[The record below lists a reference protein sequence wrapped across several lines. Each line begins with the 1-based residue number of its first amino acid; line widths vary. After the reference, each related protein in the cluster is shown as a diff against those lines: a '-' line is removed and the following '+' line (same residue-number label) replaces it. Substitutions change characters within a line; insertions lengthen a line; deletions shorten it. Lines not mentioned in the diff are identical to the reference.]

1 MNSEIDKKDSAKIE
15 KQIEDLL
22 AILAHDEVSDDNKK
36 KALRLL
42 KTYYD
47 ENLQLNF
54 SISDKFLAIV
64 LDTKSTEEN
73 LSDAVD
79 LLLLICLKEADSKD
93 GTSKNIGRVFGVLL
107 KLINNNELVE
117 LHGFVIIDIL
127 FQIESEC
134 CSKINWRAI
143 REIFLNHIKNLILT
157 GNLNIKYQNY
167 IVQSLYNLYL
177 DLADH
182 ASAESTISSSIWL
195 SKNVEIQALILES
208 PSQQKKELLYRLTF
222 NLLQKLARKN
232 LMKQSTSSSR
242 KHFEAIF
249 INFYQLMK
257 NLIDFNDIETF
268 KLVIEGLFGFLEFQ
282 VLANLDL
289 EEDYDTLYKPHLDN
303 ENPESQKFYSD
314 LKRLLENF
322 LITPQS
328 LNEIDELENTAQ
340 TLSQSGSKLINES
353 YLKDFTTFINKLYFR
368 HLLLETMLAIG
379 AYALYKYDS
388 VKNKDLER
396 ALEFL
401 EYIKFYWHIYL
412 QEKYPTINS
421 TTPLAAHLIDK
432 RNRNEPLD
440 TFFNLILSNRDNY
453 HDDYPPDPFI
463 NFDSTN
469 FQSLTRSYNN
479 FLILSLMKI
488 LSGDSF
494 DENNINSYKL
504 GSLKNLSAN
513 HLYSIRNTRLASL
526 LAFIAS
532 PEFSINSGD
541 SNLNNLCANYP
552 KGNHVIQLFEN
563 IQQQIDKELNR
574 RKEESPINKEKL
586 LGFFEKL
593 AESFSKPELKEQYI
607 YQYLPKDFKEEEC
620 PSIAGD
626 FILNNQKIE
635 RERFFDEWHV
645 GYSGFEENLAE
656 YIFRSITGLF
666 YQRIIEAIK
675 NTEEILLESDLLAGF
690 GVKFTS
696 EFNLVD
702 RLNNFLNE
710 QNLEKE
716 DVRIFL
722 STGLQLSYIQ
732 KEALDKALQ
741 EAAFN
746 YHYLQC
752 PFEETIFVINL
763 KSLPKLIHYKK
774 PRTDLGLKVLES
786 EKYKD
791 SNLFFTYIDYADT
804 ERAAELETL
813 LQEPY
818 EWLRE
823 KYTDKQEMRSFLKKH
838 IFIRVFL
845 QYDFKKFKEDLQQ
858 YVLENKIQ
866 GLKFYMSNY
875 YDLINKR

>member
-1 MNSEIDKKDSAKIE
+1 MNSEIDKQESAKIE
-15 KQIEDLL
+15 GQTEDLL

-79 LLLLICLKEADSKD
+79 LLLLICLKEANSKD
-93 GTSKNIGRVFGVLL
+93 GTSNNIGRVFGVLL

-127 FQIESEC
+127 FQIEKYCRKEGSEG
-134 CSKINWRAI
+134 I

-177 DLADH
+177 DLAGH
-182 ASAESTISSSIWL
+182 ASAESKIFSSKYLFTNI
-195 SKNVEIQALILES
+195 EIQALILEN

-232 LMKQSTSSSR
+232 LMKQSTSNSR

-268 KLVIEGLFGFLEFQ
+268 KLVIEGLFGFMEFQ

-289 EEDYDTLYKPHLDN
+289 KEDYYSLYKPYPDN
-303 ENPESQKFYSD
+303 ENPETEKFYFG
-314 LKRLLENF
+314 LEALLGNF
-322 LITPQS
+322 LLTQQS
-328 LNEIDELENTAQ
+328 LGELDELESRAE
-340 TLSQSGSKLINES
+340 TLSKSGSKLINDS
-353 YLKDFTTFINKLYFR
+353 YLKDFTAFINKLYCR

-379 AYALYKYDS
+379 AHALYKYDS
-388 VKNKDLER
+388 LRNKDLDK

-401 EYIKFYWHIYL
+401 EYIKFYWDAYL
-412 QEKYPTINS
+412 KEKYPTMNS
-421 TTPLAAHLIDK
+421 ITPLAAHLTDK

-440 TFFNLILSNRDNY
+440 SFFSLILSNRDNY
-453 HDDYPPDPFI
+453 HDDYPPYPFI
-463 NFDSTN
+463 NFASTN
-469 FQSLTRSYNN
+469 FQSLTISYNQ

-488 LSGDSF
+488 LSRDSF
-494 DENNINSYKL
+494 DENNINNYKL

-526 LAFIAS
+526 LAFIKS
-532 PEFSINSGD
+532 PACSVTGSD
-541 SNLNNLCANYP
+541 PNLYDLCDDYHNGNY
-552 KGNHVIQLFEN
+552 VIKLFEN
-563 IQQQIDKELNR
+563 IQQQIDMELDR
-574 RKEESPINKEKL
+574 RAEESPINKEKL
-586 LGFFEKL
+586 LEFFEKL

-607 YQYLPKDFKEEEC
+607 YQYLPKDFKDEEC
-620 PSIAGD
+620 PNITGD
-626 FILNNQKIE
+626 CIINKELE

-645 GYSGFEENLAE
+645 GYSDFEEQLAL
-656 YIFRSITGLF
+656 YIHSHIDSLF
-666 YQRIIEAIK
+666 DYRIMETIK
-675 NTEEILLESDLLAGF
+675 STEEILLESDLVAGF
-690 GVKFTS
+690 GVKFSS

-702 RLNNFLNE
+702 RLNKFSEE

-716 DVRIFL
+716 DVHIFL
-722 STGLQLSYIQ
+722 SNRLRLSYLQ
-732 KEALDKALQ
+732 KESLDKALQ

-746 YHYLQC
+746 YHYLHF

-763 KSLPKLIHYKK
+763 KSLPKLVHY
-774 PRTDLGLKVLES
+774 
-786 EKYKD
+786 
-791 SNLFFTYIDYADT
+791 
-804 ERAAELETL
+804 
-813 LQEPY
+813 
-818 EWLRE
+818 
-823 KYTDKQEMRSFLKKH
+823 
-838 IFIRVFL
+838 
-845 QYDFKKFKEDLQQ
+845 
-858 YVLENKIQ
+858 
-866 GLKFYMSNY
+866 
-875 YDLINKR
+875 

>member
-1 MNSEIDKKDSAKIE
+1 MNSEIDKQESAKIE
-15 KQIEDLL
+15 GQIEDLL
-22 AILAHDEVSDDNKK
+22 AILAHDEVSIDNKK
-36 KALRLL
+36 KSLRLL
-42 KTYYD
+42 ETY
-47 ENLQLNF
+47 
-54 SISDKFLAIV
+54 
-64 LDTKSTEEN
+64 
-73 LSDAVD
+73 
-79 LLLLICLKEADSKD
+79 LKEADYYEESD
-93 GTSKNIGRVFGVLL
+93 SEYGTLKNIERIFGVLL
-107 KLINNNELVE
+107 KLINHNEL
-117 LHGFVIIDIL
+117 LGFPIIDIL
-127 FQIESEC
+127 FQIESEYC
-134 CSKINWRAI
+134 RKRNWGAI
-143 REIFLNHIKNLILT
+143 RKIFLNHIKNLVLT
-157 GNLNIKYQNY
+157 GNINIKYQNY
-167 IVQSLYNLYL
+167 ILQSLYNLYL
-177 DLADH
+177 DIADH
-182 ASAESTISSSIWL
+182 ASAESKISSSIWL
-195 SKNVEIQALILES
+195 STNIEIQESILES
-208 PSQQKKELLYRLTF
+208 PSRQKKELIYRLTF

-232 LMKQSTSSSR
+232 LVKQSTSSSR

-249 INFYQLMK
+249 INFYKLMK

-268 KLVIEGLFGFLEFQ
+268 KLVIKGLFGSEEFQ

-289 EEDYDTLYKPHLDN
+289 EEDYDTLYKPYIDN

-368 HLLLETMLAIG
+368 HLLLETMLVVG
-379 AYALYKYDS
+379 AYALYKYS
-388 VKNKDLER
+388 SIKNKDPEM

-401 EYIKFYWHIYL
+401 EYIKFYWNIYL
-412 QEKYPTINS
+412 QEQYSMINS

-432 RNRNEPLD
+432 CNRNKPLD
-440 TFFNLILSNRDNY
+440 SFFSLILSNRDNY
-453 HDDYPPDPFI
+453 HDDYPPYPFI
-463 NFDSTN
+463 NFNSTN
-469 FQSLTRSYNN
+469 FQSLTRSYNQ

-488 LSGDSF
+488 LSGNSF
-494 DENNINSYKL
+494 DENNINNYKL

-526 LAFIAS
+526 LAFIKS
-532 PEFSINSGD
+532 PECSVTGGD
-541 SNLNNLCANYP
+541 PNLHDLCATYPNGNY
-552 KGNHVIQLFEN
+552 VIKLFEN
-563 IQQQIDKELNR
+563 IQQQINKELNR
-574 RKEESPINKEKL
+574 REEELPINKEKL
-586 LGFFEKL
+586 LGFYEKL
-593 AESFSKPELKEQYI
+593 AESFSKPELKEQHI
-607 YQYLPKDFKEEEC
+607 YQYLLKDFKDEEC

-635 RERFFDEWHV
+635 RERFFNEWHV
-645 GYSGFEENLAE
+645 GDSGFEEQLAL
-656 YIFRSITGLF
+656 YIHSHIDMLF
-666 YQRIIEAIK
+666 DYRIMETIK
-675 NTEEILLESDLLAGF
+675 NTEEILLESDLVAGF
-690 GVKFTS
+690 GVKFPR

-702 RLNNFLNE
+702 RLNKFLEE

-716 DVRIFL
+716 DVHIFL
-722 STGLQLSYIQ
+722 SSKLRLSYLQ
-732 KEALDKALQ
+732 KETFDKALQ

-746 YHYLQC
+746 YHYLHF

-786 EKYKD
+786 EKHKD

-813 LQEPY
+813 LEEPY

-858 YVLENKIQ
+858 YVSENKIQ

>member
-1 MNSEIDKKDSAKIE
+1 MNSEIDKKESAKIE
-15 KQIEDLL
+15 GQIEDLL
-22 AILAHDEVSDDNKK
+22 AILAHDEVSGSNKADCLK
-36 KALRLL
+36 ILL
-42 KTYYD
+42 KLYSNETFVYPIIQRVLEIILEYRLKE
-47 ENLQLNF
+47 ENN
-54 SISDKFLAIV
+54 ISKIFDLFHMLALKEINNSFEEDQFE
-64 LDTKSTEEN
+64 DTKLFKYLLRVINNPDLLAMGDYKTLDCVFDIQKKIILLKQKITKPFLNCFQEILFSESIHLEQKEYVVY
-73 LSDAVD
+73 LYAD
-79 LLLLICLKEADSKD
+79 LLLGLERESDSLKDSLWGIKKIQYQILQQTSDGNRILIYA
-93 GTSKNIGRVFGVLL
+93 
-107 KLINNNELVE
+107 
-117 LHGFVIIDIL
+117 
-127 FQIESEC
+127 
-134 CSKINWRAI
+134 
-143 REIFLNHIKNLILT
+143 
-157 GNLNIKYQNY
+157 
-167 IVQSLYNLYL
+167 
-177 DLADH
+177 
-182 ASAESTISSSIWL
+182 
-195 SKNVEIQALILES
+195 
-208 PSQQKKELLYRLTF
+208 LTF
-222 NLLQKLARKN
+222 NLLRKLVYRI
-232 LMKQSTSSSR
+232 LMKQSTPNSR
-242 KHFEAIF
+242 KHFEPIF

-268 KLVIEGLFGFLEFQ
+268 KLVIEGLFASMKFQ

-289 EEDYDTLYKPHLDN
+289 EEDYDTLYKPYVDN

-322 LITPQS
+322 LITPQG
-328 LNEIDELENTAQ
+328 LDELDELENRAK
-340 TLSQSGSKLINES
+340 TLSKSGSKLINES

-379 AYALYKYDS
+379 AYALYKYNS
-388 VKNKDLER
+388 IKNKDPEM
-396 ALEFL
+396 ASEFL
-401 EYIKFYWHIYL
+401 EYINFYWNVYL
-412 QEKYPTINS
+412 QEEYPMINS
-421 TTPLAAHLIDK
+421 QTPLAAHLIDK
-432 RNRNEPLD
+432 CNRNKPLD
-440 TFFNLILSNRDNY
+440 SFFSLILSNRDNY
-453 HDDYPPDPFI
+453 HDDYPPYPFI
-463 NFDSTN
+463 NFTSTN
-469 FQSLTRSYNN
+469 FQSLTRSYNQ

-488 LSGDSF
+488 FSGDSF
-494 DENNINSYKL
+494 DENNINNYKL
-504 GSLKNLSAN
+504 ETLQNLSAN
-513 HLYSIRNTRLASL
+513 HLYSICKTRLAFL
-526 LAFIAS
+526 LAFVKSSVVIS
-532 PEFSINSGD
+532 DP
-541 SNLNNLCANYP
+541 NLHDLCANYSR
-552 KGNHVIQLFEN
+552 GDHVIQLFEN

-574 RKEESPINKEKL
+574 RKEESPINQEKL

-675 NTEEILLESDLLAGF
+675 NTEEILLESDLAAGF

-763 KSLPKLIHYKK
+763 KSLPKLVHYKK

-786 EKYKD
+786 ETYKD
-791 SNLFFTYIDYADT
+791 SNLFFTYIDYADS

-813 LQEPY
+813 LEEPY

>member
-1 MNSEIDKKDSAKIE
+1 MLEDSPILQRQFLRRLTETLIE
-15 KQIEDLL
+15 SL
-22 AILAHDEVSDDNKK
+22 ASDRVKSLDILQRILYKSFVMSQW
-36 KALRLL
+36 RLL
-42 KTYYD
+42 
-47 ENLQLNF
+47 ENRNPQ
-54 SISDKFLAIV
+54 
-64 LDTKSTEEN
+64 N
-73 LSDAVD
+73 LG
-79 LLLLICLKEADSKD
+79 LI
-93 GTSKNIGRVFGVLL
+93 
-107 KLINNNELVE
+107 
-117 LHGFVIIDIL
+117 
-127 FQIESEC
+127 
-134 CSKINWRAI
+134 
-143 REIFLNHIKNLILT
+143 
-157 GNLNIKYQNY
+157 
-167 IVQSLYNLYL
+167 
-177 DLADH
+177 
-182 ASAESTISSSIWL
+182 
-195 SKNVEIQALILES
+195 
-208 PSQQKKELLYRLTF
+208 YRLTF
-222 NLLQKLARKN
+222 NLLRKLAYKICFTEE
-232 LMKQSTSSSR
+232 LISR
-242 KHFEAIF
+242 KYFESIF
-249 INFYQLMK
+249 INFYKLIK

-268 KLVIEGLFGFLEFQ
+268 KLVIEGLFGFMEFQ

-289 EEDYDTLYKPHLDN
+289 KEDYYSLYKPHLDN
-303 ENPESQKFYSD
+303 ENPEYKEFYSD
-314 LKRLLENF
+314 LKRLSGNF
-322 LITPQS
+322 LITPQG
-328 LNEIDELENTAQ
+328 LEELDELENRAK
-340 TLSQSGSKLINES
+340 TLSKSGSKLINDS
-353 YLKDFTTFINKLYFR
+353 YLKNFTTFINKLYFR

-388 VKNKDLER
+388 LKNKDADK

-401 EYIKFYWHIYL
+401 EYIKFYWDGYL
-412 QEKYPTINS
+412 KEKYPTMNS
-421 TTPLAAHLIDK
+421 ITPLAAHLTDK

-440 TFFNLILSNRDNY
+440 SFFNLICSNRAGFHDNK
-453 HDDYPPDPFI
+453 YPPYPFI

-469 FQSLTRSYNN
+469 FQSLTRSYNI

-526 LAFIAS
+526 LVFVQS
-532 PEFSINSGD
+532 PELYEHNVHD
-541 SNLNNLCANYP
+541 LCAKYPNGNY
-552 KGNHVIQLFEN
+552 VIKLFEN

-574 RKEESPINKEKL
+574 REEESPINKEKL

-607 YQYLPKDFKEEEC
+607 YQYLHKDFKEEEC

-645 GYSGFEENLAE
+645 GYSGFEEQLAL
-656 YIFRSITGLF
+656 YIHSHIDMLF
-666 YQRIIEAIK
+666 DYRIMETIK
-675 NTEEILLESDLLAGF
+675 NTEEILLESDLVAGF
-690 GVKFTS
+690 GVKFRR

-702 RLNNFLNE
+702 RLNKFLEE

-716 DVRIFL
+716 DVHIFL
-722 STGLQLSYIQ
+722 SSKLRLSYLQ
-732 KEALDKALQ
+732 KETLDKALQ

-746 YHYLQC
+746 YHYLHF

-786 EKYKD
+786 EKHQG
-791 SNLFFTYIDYADT
+791 SNLFFTYIDYADP
-804 ERAAELETL
+804 ERVAELETL
-813 LQEPY
+813 LEEPY

-858 YVLENKIQ
+858 YVSENKIQ